1 MKHFRTI
8 TTVILTV
15 ALFYLA
21 FPQAVFAAAAA
32 ATATAAATPAAA
44 NDGHSIT
51 LPQLLIL
58 GFVLGLY
65 LYNHFKD
72 KIKAKFKKKQ

>member
-1 MKHFRTI
+1 MKHLKTI
-8 TTVILTV
+8 TTVILTA

-21 FPQAVFAAAAA
+21 F
-32 ATATAAATPAAA
+32 TPAAFA
-44 NDGHSIT
+44 ATEEGHSIT
-51 LPQLLIL
+51 LPQLLLL

-72 KIKAKFKKKQ
+72 KIKAMFTKKR

>member
-1 MKHFRTI
+1 MKHFRII
-8 TTVILTV
+8 TTVILTA

-21 FPQAVFAAAAA
+21 FPQATFAV
-32 ATATAAATPAAA
+32 TEE
-44 NDGHSIT
+44 GHSIT

-72 KIKAKFKKKQ
+72 RIKAMFTKKQ

>member
-1 MKHFRTI
+1 MKHFRTS
-8 TTVILTV
+8 TTVILSA

-32 ATATAAATPAAA
+32 AAAAAATEG
-44 NDGHSIT
+44 GHSIT
-51 LPQLLIL
+51 LPQLLVL

-65 LYNHFKD
+65 LYNHFKA
-72 KIKAKFKKKQ
+72 KIKAMFKKKQ

>member
-1 MKHFRTI
+1 MKHLIII
-8 TTVILTV
+8 TTVILTA

-21 FPQAVFAAAAA
+21 FPQAVFAA
-32 ATATAAATPAAA
+32 TEE
-44 NDGHSIT
+44 GHSIT

-72 KIKAKFKKKQ
+72 KIKAMFTKKQ

>member
-1 MKHFRTI
+1 MKHLITI
-8 TTVILTV
+8 TTVILTA

-21 FPQAVFAAAAA
+21 FPQAVFAA
-32 ATATAAATPAAA
+32 TEE
-44 NDGHSIT
+44 GHSIT

-72 KIKAKFKKKQ
+72 KIKAMFTKKQ

>member
-21 FPQAVFAAAAA
+21 FPQAVFAAAA
-32 ATATAAATPAAA
+32 TAAAPAAA
-44 NDGHSIT
+44 AAATKDGHSIT

>member
-8 TTVILTV
+8 TTDILTV

-32 ATATAAATPAAA
+32 ASE
-44 NDGHSIT
+44 DGHSIT

-72 KIKAKFKKKQ
+72 KIKAMLKKKQ

>member
-1 MKHFRTI
+1 MKHLITI
-8 TTVILTV
+8 TTVILTA

-21 FPQAVFAAAAA
+21 FPQAAFAA
-32 ATATAAATPAAA
+32 TEE
-44 NDGHSIT
+44 GHSIT

-72 KIKAKFKKKQ
+72 KIKAMFTKKQ

>member
-8 TTVILTV
+8 TTVILTAV
-15 ALFYLA
+15 FFCLA
-21 FPQAVFAAAAA
+21 FSQTAFAAIEEG
-32 ATATAAATPAAA
+32 
-44 NDGHSIT
+44 NGIT

-58 GFVLGLY
+58 VFVLGLY

-72 KIKAKFKKKQ
+72 KIKAMFTKKQ

>member
-8 TTVILTV
+8 TTVILTA

-21 FPQAVFAAAAA
+21 FPQAAFAA
-32 ATATAAATPAAA
+32 TEE
-44 NDGHSIT
+44 GHSIT

-65 LYNHFKD
+65 LYNHFKA
-72 KIKAKFKKKQ
+72 KIKAMFKKSNDR

>member
-8 TTVILTV
+8 TTVILTA

-21 FPQAVFAAAAA
+21 FPQAVFAA
-32 ATATAAATPAAA
+32 TEE
-44 NDGHSIT
+44 GHSIT
-51 LPQLLIL
+51 LTQLLIL

-72 KIKAKFKKKQ
+72 KIKAMFTKKQ

>member
-1 MKHFRTI
+1 MKHLITI
-8 TTVILTV
+8 TTVILTT

-21 FPQAVFAAAAA
+21 FPQAVFAA
-32 ATATAAATPAAA
+32 TEE
-44 NDGHSIT
+44 GHSIT

-72 KIKAKFKKKQ
+72 KIKSMFTKKK

>member
-21 FPQAVFAAAAA
+21 FPQAVFAAAA
-32 ATATAAATPAAA
+32 TAAAPAVA

>member
-8 TTVILTV
+8 AKVIFTT

-21 FPQAVFAAAAA
+21 FSQAVFAAAAA
-32 ATATAAATPAAA
+32 SEE
-44 NDGHSIT
+44 GHSIT

-65 LYNHFKD
+65 LFNHFKG
-72 KIKAKFKKKQ
+72 KIKAMFKKKQ

>member
-1 MKHFRTI
+1 MKHFSTI
-8 TTVILTV
+8 TTIILTA

-21 FPQAVFAAAAA
+21 FPQATFAV
-32 ATATAAATPAAA
+32 TEE
-44 NDGHSIT
+44 GHSIT

-65 LYNHFKD
+65 LYNHFKE
-72 KIKAKFKKKQ
+72 KIKAMFKKSNDR

>member
-1 MKHFRTI
+1 MKHFRAI
-8 TTVILTV
+8 TTVVLAA

-21 FPQAVFAAAAA
+21 FPQTAFAA
-32 ATATAAATPAAA
+32 TEE
-44 NDGHSIT
+44 GHSIT
-51 LPQLLIL
+51 LPQLLIF

-72 KIKAKFKKKQ
+72 KIKAMFKKSNDH

>member
-8 TTVILTV
+8 TTVIIT
-15 ALFYLA
+15 AAFFCLA
-21 FPQAVFAAAAA
+21 FSQAAFAA
-32 ATATAAATPAAA
+32 TEE
-44 NDGHSIT
+44 GHSIT

-58 GFVLGLY
+58 VFVLGWY

-72 KIKAKFKKKQ
+72 KIKAMFKKNDG

>member
-1 MKHFRTI
+1 MKHFSTI
-8 TTVILTV
+8 TRVIFTA

-21 FPQAVFAAAAA
+21 FPRAAFAA
-32 ATATAAATPAAA
+32 TEE
-44 NDGHSIT
+44 GHSIT

-72 KIKAKFKKKQ
+72 KIKSMFTKKQ

>member
-1 MKHFRTI
+1 MKQFRTI
-8 TTVILTV
+8 TTVILAA

-21 FPQAVFAAAAA
+21 FPQADFE
-32 ATATAAATPAAA
+32 ATGQE
-44 NDGHSIT
+44 GHSIT

-65 LYNHFKD
+65 LYNHFKG
-72 KIKAKFKKKQ
+72 KIKAMFKKKQ

>member
-8 TTVILTV
+8 TKVILTA

-21 FPQAVFAAAAA
+21 FPQAALAAAEEG
-32 ATATAAATPAAA
+32 
-44 NDGHSIT
+44 NSIT

-58 GFVLGLY
+58 VFVLGLY

-72 KIKAKFKKKQ
+72 RIKAMFTKKK